1 MPPGGETVPGRPRK
15 QRAENAARRRT
26 QMIEATLRSVARNG
40 LAATTLA
47 TVSREAGLSQG
58 VAVFYFETKER
69 LLAAAFRHHYE
80 IYRRNWLEAHA
91 AAGSDPADGLAA
103 IVRADFDPVVFN
115 PEATAVWHAFWG
127 QATAKPLYAEIS
139 EEFDGERARALEE
152 VCAELIAAGAGTGEP
167 AGLAVVIDAI
177 TDGLW
182 LRNYLAEGWP
192 DPAEALAHAARGIGA
207 LFPAVAEQLAAAIT
221 APRTEKKE

>member
-1 MPPGGETVPGRPRK
+1 MPSEGDTSTGRPRK
-15 QRAENAARRRT
+15 PRAENAARRKL

-58 VAVFYFETKER
+58 VAVFYFESKER

-80 IYRRNWLEAHA
+80 IYRRNWHRAHE
-91 AAGSDPADGLAA
+91 AAGADPVDRLCAV
-103 IVRADFDPVVFN
+103 VRADFHPVVFN

-127 QATAKPLYAEIS
+127 QATARPLYAEIS
-139 EEFDGERARALEE
+139 EEYDGERARALEAIA
-152 VCAELIAAGAGTGEP
+152 AELVGGGP
-167 AGLAVVIDAI
+167 APIDPESLSVIIDAV

-182 LRNYLAEGWP
+182 LRNYLAPGWP
-192 DPAEALAHAARGIGA
+192 DPAEAIRHAAEAIGA
-207 LFPAVAEQLAAAIT
+207 LFPGQRDRIIAGVIQ
-221 APRTEKKE
+221 PSTEHRE